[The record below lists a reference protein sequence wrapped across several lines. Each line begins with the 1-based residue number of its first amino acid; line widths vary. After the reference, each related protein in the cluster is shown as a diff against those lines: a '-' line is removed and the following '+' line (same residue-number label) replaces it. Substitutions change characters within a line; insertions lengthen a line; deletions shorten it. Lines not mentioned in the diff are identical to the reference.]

1 MSSFKKFILGEKM
14 PDKDDPKYKDRYEK
28 EVNAGMKFAKAAKI
42 DMIAISVQSFANAH
56 RKLFL
61 AIVFGVVLSCFAL
74 NLYRLA
80 RVYCSDQTPASAT
93 ERQEEMMKKRHQRL
107 DKAIKNAHCMPP
119 VQNDNNNK

>member
-42 DMIAISVQSFANAH
+42 DKIAISVQSFANTH

-61 AIVFGVVLSCFAL
+61 AIVCLVLPLISTGWPECTVL
-74 NLYRLA
+74 
-80 RVYCSDQTPASAT
+80 TK
-93 ERQEEMMKKRHQRL
+93 RQQVQLSVKKR
-107 DKAIKNAHCMPP
+107 
-119 VQNDNNNK
+119 

>member
-42 DMIAISVQSFANAH
+42 DKIAISVQSFANAH

-61 AIVFGVVLSCFAL
+61 AIVFGVVLSCGKH
-74 NLYRLA
+74 
-80 RVYCSDQTPASAT
+80 SGPIKKWS
-93 ERQEEMMKKRHQRL
+93 ERKNPIINRDKQESSE
-107 DKAIKNAHCMPP
+107 
-119 VQNDNNNK
+119 

>member
-42 DMIAISVQSFANAH
+42 DKIAISVQSFANTH

-74 NLYRLA
+74 NL
-80 RVYCSDQTPASAT
+80 
-93 ERQEEMMKKRHQRL
+93 
-107 DKAIKNAHCMPP
+107 
-119 VQNDNNNK
+119 

>member
-28 EVNAGMKFAKAAKI
+28 EVNAGMRFAKTMKI
-42 DMIAISVQSFANAH
+42 DKLAVSIQLFANTH

-61 AIVFGVVLSCFAL
+61 GIVFGFVLSCFAL

-80 RVYCSDQTPASAT
+80 TVYCSGQNTASAT
-93 ERQEEMMKKRHQRL
+93 QRQEELMRRRHQKL
-107 DKAIKNAHCMPP
+107 DKAIKDAHCMPP
-119 VQNDNNNK
+119 KQNNNNNN

>member
-28 EVNAGMKFAKAAKI
+28 EVNAGMQFAKATRI
-42 DMIAISVQSFANAH
+42 DRFVVYIQGFANAH

-61 AIVFGVVLSCFAL
+61 GIVFGLVLSFFAL

-80 RVYCSDQTPASAT
+80 TVYCAEQSPASAT
-93 ERQEEMMKKRHQRL
+93 KRQEKMMRQRHKRLGKIIQ
-107 DKAIKNAHCMPP
+107 NAHCMPP
-119 VQNDNNNK
+119 KQNNNNE